1 MNPRL
6 VAVGFLTLSIA
17 FTGAAAAASVANTTM
32 NTDQNASATV
42 VGNST
47 VLINSEAVD
56 AELSNRSVSVDAVTD
71 LITVS
76 IDANSSGGEG
86 TVESAALDN
95 DTADAANA
103 GLCTSGLDNEEA
115 PTTVDVNGSDNSATV
130 TFDNGTTEVDS
141 TEETPRSSSA
151 AAAPDSN
158 PSGEIGRLPVQDQVA
173 DCAESE

>member
-17 FTGAAAAASVANTTM
+17 FSGAAAAASVANTTM
-32 NTDQNASATV
+32 TADQNASATV
-42 VGNST
+42 VDNST
-47 VLINSEAVD
+47 VVIDSEAVD
-56 AELSNRSVSVDAVTD
+56 AELTNRSISVDAATD

-76 IDANSSGGEG
+76 VDANSSGGEG

-103 GLCTSGLDNEEA
+103 GLCTSGLDDEEA

-130 TFDNGTTEVDS
+130 TFDNGTTETDS
-141 TEETPRSSSA
+141 TEEPARASSA

-158 PSGEIGRLPVQDQVA
+158 PSNEIGRLPVQDRVS

>member
-6 VAVGFLTLSIA
+6 VAVGFLALSIV
-17 FTGAAAAASVANTTM
+17 FTGAAASASVANTTM
-32 NTDQNASATV
+32 TSDQNASATV
-42 VGNST
+42 VSNSS

-56 AELSNRSVSVDAVTD
+56 AELTNRSISVDAAAD

-86 TVESAALDN
+86 TVKSPALDN
-95 DTADAANA
+95 DTAAAANA
-103 GLCTSGLDNEEA
+103 GLCTSGLDDEDA
-115 PTTVDVNGSDNSATV
+115 PTTVDVNGSANSATV
-130 TFDNGTTEVDS
+130 TFDNGTDAPGDEDS
-141 TEETPRSSSA
+141 TQSSSA

-158 PSGEIGRLPVQDQVA
+158 PSGEIGRLPVQDRVA

>member
-17 FTGAAAAASVANTTM
+17 FSGAAAAASVANTTM
-32 NTDQNASATV
+32 TADQNASATV
-42 VGNST
+42 VDNSS
-47 VLINSEAVD
+47 VLINSESVD
-56 AELSNRSVSVDAVTD
+56 AELSNRSVSADVVTD
-71 LITVS
+71 LISVS
-76 IDANSSGGEG
+76 VNADSSGGEG

-103 GLCTSGLDNEEA
+103 GLCTSGLDDEEA

-130 TFDNGTTEVDS
+130 TFDNGTDTDS
-141 TEETPRSSSA
+141 TQEAGQASSA

-158 PSGEIGRLPVQDQVA
+158 PSNEIGRLPVQEQVA

>member
-6 VAVGFLTLSIA
+6 VAVGFLTLSIV
-17 FTGAAAAASVANTTM
+17 FSGAAAAASVANTTM
-32 NTDQNASATV
+32 TADQNASATV
-42 VGNST
+42 VDNST
-47 VLINSEAVD
+47 VLIDSESVD

-95 DTADAANA
+95 DTAAAANA
-103 GLCTSGLDNEEA
+103 GLCTSGLDDENA
-115 PTTVDVNGSDNSATV
+115 PTTVDVNGSTNSATV
-130 TFDNGTTEVDS
+130 TFDNGTDAPGD
-141 TEETPRSSSA
+141 EEPARSSSA

-158 PSGEIGRLPVQDQVA
+158 PSGEIGRLPVQNRVA